1 MIPQVVSVESTK
13 KIAGLYSGIYAQW
26 AFYQDPEFGLRF
38 ALLPVWELATA
49 KLGDYLALW
58 IPPESNQLILKRHR
72 QQFLAYLEAGGIIV
86 CFEQANHAWL
96 PEQGCQLQPLHL
108 EPLQAPLA
116 PQRGESSPAGI
127 SLSLDERSY
136 RGKLLV
142 GTIAPPGQVDFKA
155 EATRPLLRA
164 MLAWLDSVGTI
175 TPPAPV
181 AGVTGAAGMSPLNA
195 PGILWL
201 GEAISPPSGPQ
212 IFSSLFNL

>member
-1 MIPQVVSVESTK
+1 MTPQVVSPEPTK

-49 KLGDYLALW
+49 NLDDYLALW
-58 IPPESNQLILKRHR
+58 IPPESNQLILMRHR
-72 QQFLAYLEAGGIIV
+72 EQFLAYLEAGGIIV
-86 CFEQANHAWL
+86 CFEGANHAWL

-108 EPLQAPLA
+108 ESLQPPLA
-116 PQRGESSPAGI
+116 PQRGESDLAGI

-164 MLAWLDSVGTI
+164 MLAWLDSAGAGGTRA
-175 TPPAPV
+175 PA
-181 AGVTGAAGMSPLNA
+181 AGASGSSGMSPLNA
-195 PGILWL
+195 QGILWL
-201 GEAISPPSGPQ
+201 GEAISPPSGPPV
-212 IFSSLFNL
+212 FSSLFNL

>member
-1 MIPQVVSVESTK
+1 MIPQVVSPEPTK

-49 KLGDYLALW
+49 NLDDYLALW
-58 IPPESNQLILKRHR
+58 IPPQSNQFLLKRHR
-72 QQFLAYLEAGGIIV
+72 QQFLAYLEAGGLIV
-86 CFEQANHAWL
+86 CFEGANHAWL

-108 EPLQAPLA
+108 EPLQAPLT
-116 PQRGESSPAGI
+116 PQRGESGPAGI

-142 GTIAPPGQVDFKA
+142 GTIASPGRVDFKA

-164 MLAWLDSVGTI
+164 MLAWLDSVNASNL
-175 TPPAPV
+175 PVPV
-181 AGVTGAAGMSPLNA
+181 AEVTGSAGMSPLNA
-195 PGILWL
+195 PGVRWL
-201 GEAISPPSGPQ
+201 GEAISPPSGPP
-212 IFSSLFNL
+212 IFSSLFSL